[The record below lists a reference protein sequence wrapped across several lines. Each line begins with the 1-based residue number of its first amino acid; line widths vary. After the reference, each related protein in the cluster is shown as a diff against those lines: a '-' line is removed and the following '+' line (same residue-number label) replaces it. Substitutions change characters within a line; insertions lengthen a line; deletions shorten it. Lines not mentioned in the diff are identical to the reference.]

1 MSQEKKKISKN
12 LKNFVF
18 HVPKTY
24 NTKKHPKINENLLK
38 FSKSK
43 ESKKKVIFIN
53 THKKNKIDPNPLVIT
68 DQEYQIPD
76 SYMT

>member
-43 ESKKKVIFIN
+43 ESKKR
-53 THKKNKIDPNPLVIT
+53 
-68 DQEYQIPD
+68 
-76 SYMT
+76 